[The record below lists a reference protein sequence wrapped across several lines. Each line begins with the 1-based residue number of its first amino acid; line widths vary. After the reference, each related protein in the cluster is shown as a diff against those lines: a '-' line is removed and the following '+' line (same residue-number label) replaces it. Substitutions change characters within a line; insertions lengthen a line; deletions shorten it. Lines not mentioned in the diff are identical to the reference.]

1 MAPRLSIVVER
12 LYSIY
17 TRKLHLLE
25 FEMDGQKSLMANQRV
40 GQVESISKFLQLR
53 GNGDVA
59 IWSS

>member
-1 MAPRLSIVVER
+1 MAPRLSIFVEK
-12 LYSIY
+12 IY

-40 GQVESISKFLQLR
+40 GQDESISKFLQLR